1 VAYISKRNRRKEREK
16 QTAADNRSEL
26 IAAGFKRRDLLKMG
40 LLTSAGMLIPKK
52 GLSAHPMTRSGFPM
66 DDDEP
71 NSPDTTPFVENM
83 PRLQVL
89 PTSAV
94 ATLGPPPQKLPNNA
108 AGEARTEPHQAFE
121 QFPPQRYYHMS
132 EQAGLVSMAPP
143 GELPLQPIWGFAPI
157 VNGVTGN
164 AITPGPMIVERYG
177 PQGVPQQGSVL
188 LRLRNNLPANNG
200 GFGLPSV
207 TTHLHNGH
215 TPLESDGF
223 PCFFMERGQFYD
235 HHYPN
240 VLAGVNST
248 HIPQGGD
255 IQEAMATLW
264 YHDHRIDHTA
274 ENTYKG
280 LAGTYILFN
289 EFDTGD
295 ENTGFKLPS
304 FGDGQ
309 NPLTSFDI
317 YMVFNDKVFDNETGL
332 LKFDLFNTDGILGD
346 KFLVNGKI
354 QPVLHVSPR
363 RYRFRWLNTGPSR
376 FYQMFLLGPNNSTKS
391 FWQISTDGNLM
402 EKPVQVNS
410 SRFSVAER
418 VDVIVDFTADAGK
431 TFFIENRLEQDD
443 GRGPDGDVLGAGQG
457 DKILKI
463 VVDGPVVP
471 DNSINPALI
480 TQFYGFPNTA
490 DAPRITRTFRFERG
504 NGQWQVNGKLVG
516 DCEDPND
523 IRFAIK
529 RNSVEKWIFQ
539 NNSGGW
545 QHPIHMHFE
554 EFQTLSINGQA
565 PKNSGLIE
573 KGRKDVFRLEHN
585 MEAVVYFR
593 FRDFIG
599 KLPIHC
605 HNVVHEDHAMM
616 VLGRINDVGD
626 NKTEP

>member
-1 VAYISKRNRRKEREK
+1 MAYISKRNRRREK
-16 QTAADNRSEL
+16 DKETAAKNRREL

-40 LLTSAGMLIPKK
+40 LLTTAGMLIPKK
-52 GLSAHPMTRSGFPM
+52 GLSAHPLTSAGFV
-66 DDDEP
+66 DDQP
-71 NSPDTTPFVENM
+71 NSPNTTPFVENM
-83 PRLQVL
+83 PRLTVL
-89 PTSAV
+89 QPVPALNPAPTIA
-94 ATLGPPPQKLPNNA
+94 PNTA
-108 AGEARTEPHQAFE
+108 AGEARTVAHQAFA
-121 QFPPQRYYHMS
+121 QFPPQRYYEMS
-132 EQAGLVSMAPP
+132 EQAGTVLMHPTDLPP
-143 GELPLQPIWGFAPI
+143 QTIWGF
-157 VNGVTGN
+157 NG
-164 AITPGPMIVERYG
+164 ITPGPMIVERYG
-177 PQGVPQQGSVL
+177 NLGSPGNGSVL
-188 LRLRNNLPANNG
+188 VRQRNNLPSNNG

-223 PCFFMERGQFYD
+223 PCFFMASGQFYD

-248 HIPQGGD
+248 HPGTGD
-255 IQEAMATLW
+255 IKEAMATLW

-295 ENTGFKLPS
+295 ENTGFRLPS

-317 YMVFNDKVFDNETGL
+317 YMVFNDKVFDNQTGL
-332 LKFDLFNTDGILGD
+332 LAFDLFNTDGILGD

-376 FYQMFLLGPNNSTKS
+376 FYQMFVLGPNNSTKS

-418 VDVIVDFTADAGK
+418 VDVIVDFTNDAGK
-431 TFFIENRLEQDD
+431 TFFLENRLEQDD
-443 GRGPDGDVLGAGQG
+443 GRGPTGDVLGAGQG
-457 DKILKI
+457 NKILKI
-463 VVDGPVVP
+463 IVDGPVVA
-471 DNSINPALI
+471 DNSINPANV

-504 NGQWQVNGKLVG
+504 NGQWQINGQLVG
-516 DCEDPND
+516 DCNN

-529 RNSVEKWIFQ
+529 RNTVEKWKFQ

-554 EFQTLSINGQA
+554 EFQTLTLNGQA
-565 PKNSGLIE
+565 PKNSGIIE
-573 KGRKDVFRLEHN
+573 RGRKDVLRLEHN

-593 FRDFIG
+593 FRDFVG
-599 KLPIHC
+599 KFPLHC

-616 VLGRINDVGD
+616 VLGQINDVGD
-626 NKTEP
+626 NKTQP

>member
-1 VAYISKRNRRKEREK
+1 MANVSKRNRRREK
-16 QTAADNRSEL
+16 ESQTAANNRREL

-40 LLTSAGMLIPKK
+40 LLTSAGMLIAKK
-52 GLSAHPMTRSGFPM
+52 GLSAHPLTSTGFVSL
-66 DDDEP
+66 DDP
-71 NSPDTTPFVENM
+71 QSPPTTPFVENM
-83 PRLQVL
+83 PRIMVL
-89 PTSAV
+89 APV
-94 ATLGPPPQKLPNNA
+94 ATLTPAPTIAPNTA
-108 AGEARTEPHQAFE
+108 AGEARTVPHQAFA
-121 QFPPQRYYHMS
+121 QFPPQRFYEMS
-132 EQAGLVSMAPP
+132 EQQGLVSMSPD
-143 GELPLQPIWGFAPI
+143 LPLQSIWGF
-157 VNGVTGN
+157 NG
-164 AITPGPMIVERYG
+164 ITPGPMIVERYG
-177 PQGVPQQGSVL
+177 PLGTPQAGSVL
-188 LRLRNNLPANNG
+188 LRCRNNLPVDNG
-200 GFGLPSV
+200 GFGLPSC
-207 TTHLHNGH
+207 TCHLHNGH

-223 PCFFMERGQFYD
+223 PCFFMERGKFYD

-240 VLAGVNST
+240 VLAGINST
-248 HIPQGGD
+248 HPGTGD
-255 IQEAMATLW
+255 IKEAMSTLW
-264 YHDHRIDHTA
+264 YHDHRLDHTA

-295 ENTGFKLPS
+295 ENTGFRLPS

-317 YMVFNDKVFDNETGL
+317 YMMFNDKVFDEQTGL
-332 LKFDLFNTDGILGD
+332 LAFDLFNTDGILGD
-346 KFLVNGKI
+346 KFLVNGTI

-376 FYQMFLLGPNNSTKS
+376 FYQMFVLDPTNNSSKS

-402 EKPVQVNS
+402 EKPVQVTS

-418 VDVIVDFTADAGK
+418 VDVIVDFTGLAGK
-431 TFFIENRLEQDD
+431 TFYLENRLEQDD
-443 GRGPDGDVLGAGQG
+443 GRGPTGNILAAGQG
-457 DKILKI
+457 QKILKI

-490 DAPRITRTFRFERG
+490 EAPRITRTFRFERG
-504 NGQWQVNGKLVG
+504 NGQWQVNGQLVG
-516 DCEDPND
+516 DCADPND

-554 EFQTLSINGQA
+554 EFQTLTINGRA
-565 PKNSGLIE
+565 PKNSGIIE
-573 KGRKDVFRLEHN
+573 RGRKDMLRLEHN

-593 FRDFIG
+593 FRDFVG
-599 KLPIHC
+599 KFPLHC
-605 HNVVHEDHAMM
+605 HNVVHEDHAMV
-616 VLGRINDVGD
+616 VLGQINDVGD
-626 NKTEP
+626 NKTQP

>member
-1 VAYISKRNRRKEREK
+1 MANISRRNRRREKEK
-16 QTAADNRSEL
+16 QTAANNRREL

-40 LLTSAGMLIPKK
+40 LLTSAGMLVPKK
-52 GLSAHPMTRSGFPM
+52 GLSAHPVTRSGFALP
-66 DDDEP
+66 DDDP
-71 NSPDTTPFVENM
+71 NSPNTTPFVENM
-83 PRLQVL
+83 PRLPVL
-89 PTSAV
+89 APVAALTPAPTAV
-94 ATLGPPPQKLPNNA
+94 PNMG
-108 AGEARTEPHQAFE
+108 AGEARTVTHQAFA
-121 QFPPQRYYHMS
+121 QFPPLRYYELIQQQAFVNMS
-132 EQAGLVSMAPP
+132 PDLPP
-143 GELPLQPIWGFAPI
+143 QCIWGF
-157 VNGVTGN
+157 NG
-164 AITPGPMIVERYG
+164 ITPGPMIVERYG
-177 PQGVPQQGSVL
+177 PLGSPQLGSILV
-188 LRLRNNLPANNG
+188 RQRNNLPPVNNC

-223 PCFFMERGQFYD
+223 PCFFQETGHFYD

-240 VLAGVNST
+240 VYAGVNST
-248 HIPQGGD
+248 HPGVGD
-255 IQEAMATLW
+255 IKEAMSTLW

-295 ENTGFKLPS
+295 ENTGFRLPS

-317 YMVFNDKVFDNETGL
+317 YMVFNDKVFDHDTGAL
-332 LKFDLFNTDGILGD
+332 AFDLFNTDGILGD

-354 QPVLHVSPR
+354 NPVLHVSPR

-376 FYQMFLLGPNNSTKS
+376 FYQMFLLGPNNTTKS

-402 EKPVQVNS
+402 ERPVQVTS
-410 SRFSVAER
+410 SRISVAER
-418 VDVIVDFTADAGK
+418 VDVIVDFTGQAGK
-431 TFFIENRLEQDD
+431 TFYIENRLEQED
-443 GRGPDGDVLGAGQG
+443 GRGPTGNVLNAGQG
-457 DKILKI
+457 NKILKI
-463 VVDGPVVP
+463 VVDGPVVA
-471 DNSINPALI
+471 DNSIDPATIPANPPVY
-480 TQFYGFPNTA
+480 FYGFPNTT

-504 NGQWQVNGKLVG
+504 NGQWQVNGQLVG
-516 DCEDPND
+516 DCDDPND

-554 EFQTLSINGQA
+554 EFQTLTLNGNA
-565 PKNSGLIE
+565 PANSGIIE
-573 KGRKDVFRLEHN
+573 RGRKDVLRLEHN

-599 KLPIHC
+599 KFPLHC

-616 VLGRINDVGD
+616 VLGQINDVGD
-626 NKTEP
+626 NKTQP